1 MIRLEKPYL
10 RKEEN
15 RVFLCAPITL
25 EGKRQEAWF
34 STEPEYGQYLTDDR
48 LDAFVVGFL
57 TTAMRLGEDIL
68 CEAPITRRL
77 YYQLTT
83 YLIPA
88 MSANMAIYH
97 PITLHAPVTDEKL
110 PCEKAVGTGW
120 TGGVDSM
127 YTLMTH
133 LEATEPSRRL
143 THLLVANVGTLESDK
158 NTELLAYMAQKARLG
173 VAAQLG
179 LQVISLDS
187 NLQLL
192 QNENYL
198 AVAAFRLPAAVLAV
212 QKLFGAFLHSGAY
225 EFPRFSFVQE
235 NSAYYEMFSLACLE
249 TDCTVFY
256 STGSHVSRMQK
267 LQALS
272 DFPLARQYLHPCIYI
287 HRDNCCTCGKCVRTM
302 GALYALGTLDNFREV
317 FDVDRFYR
325 EKDDYI
331 ANILSHSESQHYGE
345 VLAMMRK
352 RGIPVSPQAL
362 RRERIRR
369 AATIVAQ
376 KNLKP
381 KED

>member
-110 PCEKAVGTGW
+110 PCKKAVGTGW

-173 VAAQLG
+173 LAAQLG

-212 QKLFGAFLHSGAY
+212 QKLFCAMYARSSVFL
-225 EFPRFSFVQE
+225 
-235 NSAYYEMFSLACLE
+235 SLSKVPTLA
-249 TDCTVFY
+249 T
-256 STGSHVSRMQK
+256 SRWVSR
-267 LQALS
+267 
-272 DFPLARQYLHPCIYI
+272 
-287 HRDNCCTCGKCVRTM
+287 
-302 GALYALGTLDNFREV
+302 REG
-317 FDVDRFYR
+317 
-325 EKDDYI
+325 
-331 ANILSHSESQHYGE
+331 S
-345 VLAMMRK
+345 
-352 RGIPVSPQAL
+352 
-362 RRERIRR
+362 
-369 AATIVAQ
+369 VASR
-376 KNLKP
+376 
-381 KED
+381 